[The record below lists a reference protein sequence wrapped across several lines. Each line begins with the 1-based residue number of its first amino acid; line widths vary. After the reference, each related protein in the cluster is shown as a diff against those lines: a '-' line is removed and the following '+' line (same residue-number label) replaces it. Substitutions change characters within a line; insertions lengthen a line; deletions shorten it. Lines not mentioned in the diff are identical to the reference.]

1 MRQMATEAG
10 DQLRIAQGL
19 AKCSETA
26 DQPQRPEGLV
36 TQDVQGAVAVRAVE
50 QGKGNHA
57 DRRETGA
64 DHQRIRQH
72 HGQAFTE

>member
-1 MRQMATEAG
+1 MCQMYAQAFH
-10 DQLRIAQGL
+10 QARVAQGFTE
-19 AKCSETA
+19 SGETA

-36 TQDVQGAVAVRAVE
+36 PQDVQGAVTVRAVE

-64 DHQRIRQH
+64 DH
-72 HGQAFTE
+72 